1 MFQEVEVS
9 TIQGNHMRVVN
20 LLGLNIGRLYSQ
32 EIFLVF
38 SLLLESESTPG
49 QLVQTEGLCQWKFPV
64 APESNP
70 LPCSTAAPQPT
81 ALRCVLNLG
90 EMRNVRPSLAVNC
103 QGKESYEII
112 RSEDENI
119 IYKYWVQVTKYWQ
132 YVTRHVLLHC
142 YCS

>member
-49 QLVQTEGLCQWKFPV
+49 QLVQTEGLCQ
-64 APESNP
+64 
-70 LPCSTAAPQPT
+70 
-81 ALRCVLNLG
+81 
-90 EMRNVRPSLAVNC
+90 
-103 QGKESYEII
+103 
-112 RSEDENI
+112 
-119 IYKYWVQVTKYWQ
+119 
-132 YVTRHVLLHC
+132 
-142 YCS
+142 